1 MSMAALASPIHERSL
16 ASWKTWWDNDL
27 VGDVAKAIRDH
38 VDVRKLPGG
47 GQLLLFASFNADSM
61 KDAHTANVAE
71 SMLLTYPSDKQPSA
85 YMLGDAVL
93 ELDKSWSGGLLGGP
107 QDNPIKEKT
116 RRDAALGEGQ
126 KLKKL
131 LSYVRT
137 SALKTEFGRSPE
149 VTYLK
154 SLANKRLVNRRLS
167 FASSSSRSSS
177 PATPSTLAATTLI
190 LGQLV

>member
-1 MSMAALASPIHERSL
+1 MSMAVLACPLHERSL
-16 ASWKTWWDNDL
+16 AGWKIWWCKDL
-27 VGDVAKAIRDH
+27 VGKVATTIRDH

-47 GQLLLFASFNADSM
+47 GQLLRFASFNAVSM
-61 KDAHTANVAE
+61 KDAHTAVVAE
-71 SMLLTYPSDKQPSA
+71 SLLLTYPSDKQPSA

-93 ELDKSWSGGLLGGP
+93 ELDNLWSGGLLGGV

-154 SLANKRLVNRRLS
+154 GLANRRLVGRRLS
-167 FASSSSRSSS
+167 FTSTSSSA
-177 PATPSTLAATTLI
+177 PATPSTLAATTMI